1 MTGSHD
7 SSTAV
12 ATRDD
17 RGVAILSASV
27 IAKLE
32 RQALADDPGV
42 ENRILWTDGS
52 SVAGLLT
59 VAAGHRL
66 GAHTHQHNH
75 HHFWVLAGS
84 ALVLGQELN
93 PGSYVH
99 IPSGVEHDID
109 ARQTRGCTVYY
120 LYLRPATG

>member
-1 MTGSHD
+1 MTG
-7 SSTAV
+7 TAPTETTL
-12 ATRDD
+12 AARDD
-17 RGVAILSASV
+17 RGVAILTASM

-32 RQALADDPGV
+32 RQPLSDDPGV
-42 ENRILWTDGS
+42 ENRVLWTDGS

-59 VAAGHRL
+59 IAGGHRL
-66 GAHTHQHNH
+66 GAHTHHRNH

-84 ALVLGQELN
+84 AVVLGQELQ

-109 ARQTRGCTVYY
+109 ASATRGCTVYY
-120 LYLRPATG
+120 LYLRPAGS